1 MSRLSKEEISER
13 LLELIKDETKPAI
26 GCTEPVAVAFT
37 VATGKKYM
45 AGEVLKIDLKVSKN
59 ILKNGKS
66 VTIPN
71 TEVCGLDIAGA
82 LGGICGDLEEG
93 LFVFKNVNNE
103 YLDKAKEMIKNKVVT
118 LNPIEDTDSVFVEA
132 TLKGEKD
139 EVVAILKGGHT
150 NIEKVI
156 VNGKIAFEKDNKNK
170 KDNKDCDFIKELSLK
185 DIRQITEDISIE
197 KLDFIMDGIE
207 MNKEAAKEGLKRQKG
222 LTLGSSLLKL
232 QEEGKIGKDSATI
245 ARILTAAGSDLRMGG
260 GMCPI
265 MTSGGSGN
273 QGLCVILPINVVAE
287 DIKAPKERLQRAV
300 FFGHAV
306 NNFVK
311 KYTGK
316 LSAICGCAIAAGIG
330 ATAGIAWLLGGKDKE
345 IEGAILNMLANLTGM
360 VCDGAKGS
368 CAIKLSTSASEAVIS
383 AYLALNDIIV
393 PNNTGIIGN
402 TVEDTINNLGM
413 LCKDGFYK
421 ADDVMLSIA
430 CKEVI

>member
-37 VATGKKYM
+37 VAIGKKYM

-82 LGGICGDLEEG
+82 LGEICGDPEEG
-93 LFVFKNVNNE
+93 LFVFKNVNKD
-103 YLDKAKEMIKNKVVT
+103 YLDKAREMIKNKVVT
-118 LNPIEDTDSVFVEA
+118 LNPIENTDPVFVEA

-139 EVVAILKGGHT
+139 EVIAILKGGHT

-185 DIRQITEDISIE
+185 DIRQITEDINIE

-232 QEEGKIGKDSATI
+232 QQEGKLGKDSATI

-273 QGLCVILPINVVAE
+273 QGLCVILPITVVAE
-287 DIKAPKERLQRAV
+287 DIKAPKEKLQRAV

-330 ATAGIAWLLGGKDKE
+330 ATAGITWLLGGKDKE
-345 IEGAILNMLANLTGM
+345 INGAILNMLANLTGM

-421 ADDVMLSIA
+421 ADDVMISIA

>member
-45 AGEVLKIDLKVSKN
+45 QGEILKIDLKVSKN

-82 LGGICGDLEEG
+82 LGGICGDPEEG
-93 LFVFKNVNNE
+93 LFVFKNVNKD
-103 YLDKAKEMIKNKVVT
+103 YLDKAREMIKNKVVT
-118 LNPIEDTDSVFVEA
+118 LNPIENTDPVFVEA

-139 EVVAILKGGHT
+139 EVIVILRRGHT

-156 VNGKIAFEKDNKNK
+156 VNGEIAFEKDNKNE
-170 KDNKDCDFIKELSLK
+170 KDNKDCDFMKELSLK
-185 DIRQITEDISIE
+185 DIREITEDISIE
-197 KLDFIMDGIE
+197 KLGFIMDGIE

-232 QEEGKIGKDSATI
+232 QQEGKLGKDSATI

-273 QGLCVILPINVVAE
+273 QGLCVILPITVVAE
-287 DIKAPKERLQRAV
+287 DIKAPKEKLQRAV

-330 ATAGIAWLLGGKDKE
+330 ATAGITWLLGGKDKE
-345 IEGAILNMLANLTGM
+345 INGAILNMLANLTGM

>member
-82 LGGICGDLEEG
+82 LGEICGDLEEG
-93 LFVFKNVNNE
+93 LFVFKNVNKD
-103 YLDKAKEMIKNKVVT
+103 YLDKAREMIKNKVVT
-118 LNPIEDTDSVFVEA
+118 LNPIENTDPVFVEA

-139 EVVAILKGGHT
+139 EVIAILKGGHT

-156 VNGKIAFEKDNKNK
+156 VNGKIAFEKDNKNE
-170 KDNKDCDFIKELSLK
+170 KDNKDYDFMKELSLK
-185 DIRQITEDISIE
+185 DIREITEDISIE

-232 QEEGKIGKDSATI
+232 QQEGKLGKDSATI

-287 DIKAPKERLQRAV
+287 DIKAPKEKLQRAV

-345 IEGAILNMLANLTGM
+345 INGAILNMLANLTGM

>member
-82 LGGICGDLEEG
+82 LGGICGDPEEG
-93 LFVFKNVNNE
+93 LFVFKNVNKD
-103 YLDKAKEMIKNKVVT
+103 YLDKAREMIKNKVVT
-118 LNPIEDTDSVFVEA
+118 LNPIENTDPVFVEA

-139 EVVAILKGGHT
+139 EVIAILEGGHT
-150 NIEKVI
+150 NIERII
-156 VNGKIAFEKDNKNK
+156 VNGKIAFEKDNKNE
-170 KDNKDCDFIKELSLK
+170 KDNKDCDFMKELSLK
-185 DIRQITEDISIE
+185 DIREITEDISIE
-197 KLDFIMDGIE
+197 KLGFIMDGIE

-232 QEEGKIGKDSATI
+232 QQEGKLGKDSATI

-273 QGLCVILPINVVAE
+273 QGLCVILPITVVAE
-287 DIKAPKERLQRAV
+287 DIKAPKEKLQRAV

-345 IEGAILNMLANLTGM
+345 INGAILNMLANLTGM

>member
-82 LGGICGDLEEG
+82 LGEICGDPEEG
-93 LFVFKNVNNE
+93 LFVFKNVNKD
-103 YLDKAKEMIKNKVVT
+103 YLDKAREMIKNKVVT
-118 LNPIEDTDSVFVEA
+118 LNPIENTDPVFVEA

-139 EVVAILKGGHT
+139 EVIAILKGGHT

-156 VNGKIAFEKDNKNK
+156 VNGKIAFEKDNKNE
-170 KDNKDCDFIKELSLK
+170 KDNKDYDFMKEISLK
-185 DIRQITEDISIE
+185 DIREITEDISIE

-232 QEEGKIGKDSATI
+232 QQEGKLGKDSATI

-287 DIKAPKERLQRAV
+287 DIKAPKEKLQRAV

>member
-1 MSRLSKEEISER
+1 MSKLPKEEISER
-13 LLELIKDETKPAI
+13 LLQLVKNETKPAI

-37 VATGKKYM
+37 VATGKKYIK
-45 AGEVLKIDLKVSKN
+45 EKVFSIDLKVSKN
-59 ILKNGKS
+59 IYKNGKS

-82 LGGICGDLEEG
+82 LGEICGDPKEG
-93 LFVFKNVNNE
+93 LFVFKNVNDK
-103 YLDKAKEMIKNKVVT
+103 YLKQAEQMIKDNIVI
-118 LNPIEDTDSVFVEA
+118 LNTADNTDPVFVEA
-132 TLKGEKD
+132 TLKGENQ
-139 EVVAILKGGHT
+139 EVTVILKGGHT
-150 NIEKVI
+150 TIDEII
-156 VNGKIAFEKDNKNK
+156 VDGNVVFKREVEDK
-170 KDNKDCDFIKELSLK
+170 KDNNDCDFMRELTLK
-185 DIRQITEDISIE
+185 DIREIIEDIDIK
-197 KLDFIMDGIE
+197 KLDFIIDGIE
-207 MNKEAAKEGLKRQKG
+207 MNKEAAKEGLEKQKG

-273 QGLCVILPINVVAE
+273 QGLCVILPITVVAE
-287 DIKAPKERLQRAV
+287 DIKASKEKLQRAV

-330 ATAGIAWLLGGKDKE
+330 ATAGITWLLGGGDKE
-345 IEGAILNMLANLTGM
+345 IDGAILNMLANLTGM
-360 VCDGAKGS
+360 LCDGAKGS
-368 CAIKLSTSASEAVIS
+368 CAIKLSTSASEAVVS
-383 AYLALNDIIV
+383 AYLALNNVIV
-393 PNNTGIIGN
+393 PSNTGIIGK
-402 TVEDTINNLGM
+402 TVEDTINNLGI

-421 ADDVMLSIA
+421 ADDVMLQMA
-430 CKEVI
+430 CK

>member
-45 AGEVLKIDLKVSKN
+45 QGKILKIDLKVSKN

-82 LGGICGDLEEG
+82 LGEICGDPEEG
-93 LFVFKNVNNE
+93 LFVFRNVNNE

-118 LNPIEDTDSVFVEA
+118 LNPIEDTDPVFVEA
-132 TLKGEKD
+132 TLKGQKD

-170 KDNKDCDFIKELSLK
+170 KDKKDCDFIKELSLK

>member
-1 MSRLSKEEISER
+1 MPRLSKEEISER

-45 AGEVLKIDLKVSKN
+45 QGKILKIDLKVSKN

-82 LGGICGDLEEG
+82 LGEICGDSEEG
-93 LFVFKNVNNE
+93 LFVFRNVNNE

-118 LNPIEDTDSVFVEA
+118 LNPIEDTDPVFVEA

-139 EVVAILKGGHT
+139 EVVAILRGGHT
-150 NIEKVI
+150 NIEQVI

-207 MNKEAAKEGLKRQKG
+207 MNKEAAMEGLKRQKG

-287 DIKAPKERLQRAV
+287 NIKAPKERLQRAV

>member
-45 AGEVLKIDLKVSKN
+45 QGKILKIDLKVSKN

-71 TEVCGLDIAGA
+71 TEVCGLDIAGV
-82 LGGICGDLEEG
+82 LGEICGDPEEG
-93 LFVFKNVNNE
+93 LFVFRNVNNE

-118 LNPIEDTDSVFVEA
+118 LNPIEDTDPVFVEA

-139 EVVAILKGGHT
+139 EVVAILRGGHT
-150 NIEKVI
+150 NIEQVI

-207 MNKEAAKEGLKRQKG
+207 MNKEAAMEGLKRQKG

>member
-1 MSRLSKEEISER
+1 MSRLSKEEISKR

-82 LGGICGDLEEG
+82 LGEICGDPEEG
-93 LFVFKNVNNE
+93 LFVFKNVNKD
-103 YLDKAKEMIKNKVVT
+103 YLDKAREMIKNKVVT
-118 LNPIEDTDSVFVEA
+118 LNPIENTDPVFVEA

-139 EVVAILKGGHT
+139 EVIAILKGGHT
-150 NIEKVI
+150 NIERII
-156 VNGKIAFEKDNKNK
+156 VNGKIAFEKDNKNE
-170 KDNKDCDFIKELSLK
+170 KDNKDYDFIKELSLK
-185 DIRQITEDISIE
+185 DIREITEDINIE

-232 QEEGKIGKDSATI
+232 QQEGKLGKDSATI

-273 QGLCVILPINVVAE
+273 QGLCVILPITVVAE
-287 DIKAPKERLQRAV
+287 DIKAPKEKLQRAV

-330 ATAGIAWLLGGKDKE
+330 ATAGITWLLGGKDKE
-345 IEGAILNMLANLTGM
+345 INGAILNMLANLTGM

>member
-45 AGEVLKIDLKVSKN
+45 QGEILKIDLKVSKN

-82 LGGICGDLEEG
+82 LGEICGDPEEG

-103 YLDKAKEMIKNKVVT
+103 YLDKAKGMIKNKVVT
-118 LNPIEDTDSVFVEA
+118 LNPIENTDPVFVEA

-139 EVVAILKGGHT
+139 EVVVILRGGHT

-185 DIRQITEDISIE
+185 DIREITEDISIE

-207 MNKEAAKEGLKRQKG
+207 MNKEAAKEGLKKQKG

-232 QEEGKIGKDSATI
+232 QEEGKIGKDSATL

-260 GMCPI
+260 GMCSI

-273 QGLCVILPINVVAE
+273 QGLCVILPITVVAE

-345 IEGAILNMLANLTGM
+345 IDGAILNMLANLTGM

>member
-1 MSRLSKEEISER
+1 MLRLSKEEISER

-45 AGEVLKIDLKVSKN
+45 QGKILKIDLKVSKN

-82 LGGICGDLEEG
+82 LGEICGDSEEG
-93 LFVFKNVNNE
+93 LFVFRNVNNE

-118 LNPIEDTDSVFVEA
+118 LNPIEDTDPVFVEA

-139 EVVAILKGGHT
+139 EVVAILRGGHT
-150 NIEKVI
+150 NIEQVI

-207 MNKEAAKEGLKRQKG
+207 MNKEAAMEGLKRQKG

-232 QEEGKIGKDSATI
+232 QEEGKIGKDSATT

>member
-71 TEVCGLDIAGA
+71 TEVYGLDIAGA
-82 LGGICGDLEEG
+82 LGEICGDLEEG
-93 LFVFKNVNNE
+93 LFVFKNVNKD
-103 YLDKAKEMIKNKVVT
+103 YLDKAREMIKNKVVT
-118 LNPIEDTDSVFVEA
+118 LNPIENTDPVFVEA

-139 EVVAILKGGHT
+139 EVIAILKGGHT

-156 VNGKIAFEKDNKNK
+156 VNGKIAFEKDNKNE
-170 KDNKDCDFIKELSLK
+170 KDNKDYDFMKEISLK
-185 DIRQITEDISIE
+185 DIREITEDISIE

-232 QEEGKIGKDSATI
+232 QQEGKLGKDSATI

-287 DIKAPKERLQRAV
+287 DIKAPKEKLQRAV

-345 IEGAILNMLANLTGM
+345 INGAILNMLANLTGM

>member
-1 MSRLSKEEISER
+1 
-13 LLELIKDETKPAI
+13 
-26 GCTEPVAVAFT
+26 
-37 VATGKKYM
+37 
-45 AGEVLKIDLKVSKN
+45 
-59 ILKNGKS
+59 
-66 VTIPN
+66 
-71 TEVCGLDIAGA
+71 
-82 LGGICGDLEEG
+82 
-93 LFVFKNVNNE
+93 
-103 YLDKAKEMIKNKVVT
+103 MIKNKVVT
-118 LNPIEDTDSVFVEA
+118 LNPIENTDPVFVEA

-139 EVVAILKGGHT
+139 EVIVILEGGHT
-150 NIEKVI
+150 NIERII
-156 VNGKIAFEKDNKNK
+156 VNGEIAFEKDNKNE
-170 KDNKDCDFIKELSLK
+170 KDNKDCDFMKELSLK
-185 DIRQITEDISIE
+185 DIREITEDISIE
-197 KLDFIMDGIE
+197 KLGFIMDGIE
-207 MNKEAAKEGLKRQKG
+207 MNKEAAKEGLKRRKG

-232 QEEGKIGKDSATI
+232 QQEGKLGKDSATI

-273 QGLCVILPINVVAE
+273 QGLCVILPITVVAE
-287 DIKAPKERLQRAV
+287 DIKAPKEKLQRAV

-345 IEGAILNMLANLTGM
+345 INGAILNMLANLTGM

>member
-1 MSRLSKEEISER
+1 MLRLSKEEISER

-37 VATGKKYM
+37 VAAGKKYM
-45 AGEVLKIDLKVSKN
+45 KGKILKIDLKVSKN

-82 LGGICGDLEEG
+82 LGEICGDPEEG
-93 LFVFKNVNNE
+93 LFVFRNVNNE

-118 LNPIEDTDSVFVEA
+118 LNPIEDTDPVFVEA

-139 EVVAILKGGHT
+139 EVVAILRGGHT
-150 NIEKVI
+150 NIEQVI

-207 MNKEAAKEGLKRQKG
+207 MNKEAAMEGLKRQKG

>member
-82 LGGICGDLEEG
+82 LGEICGDPEEG
-93 LFVFKNVNNE
+93 LFVFRNVNNE

-118 LNPIEDTDSVFVEA
+118 LNPIENTDPVFVEA
-132 TLKGEKD
+132 TLKGEQD
-139 EVVAILKGGHT
+139 EVIATLKGGHT

>member
-1 MSRLSKEEISER
+1 MPRLSKEEISER
-13 LLELIKDETKPAI
+13 LLELIEDETKPAI

-45 AGEVLKIDLKVSKN
+45 QGKILKIDLKVSKN

-82 LGGICGDLEEG
+82 LGEICGDSEEG
-93 LFVFKNVNNE
+93 LFVFRNVNNE

-118 LNPIEDTDSVFVEA
+118 LNPIEDTDPVFVEA

-139 EVVAILKGGHT
+139 EVVAILRGGHT
-150 NIEKVI
+150 NIEQVI

-207 MNKEAAKEGLKRQKG
+207 MNKEAAMEGLKRQKG

>member
-1 MSRLSKEEISER
+1 MSRLSKEEISKR
-13 LLELIKDETKPAI
+13 LLELIKDETKPGI

-82 LGGICGDLEEG
+82 LGEICGDPEEG
-93 LFVFKNVNNE
+93 LFVFKNVNKD
-103 YLDKAKEMIKNKVVT
+103 YLDKAREMIKNKVVT
-118 LNPIEDTDSVFVEA
+118 LNPIENTDPVFVEA
-132 TLKGEKD
+132 TLKGERD
-139 EVVAILKGGHT
+139 EVIAILKGGHT
-150 NIEKVI
+150 NIERII
-156 VNGKIAFEKDNKNK
+156 VNGKIAFEKDNKNE
-170 KDNKDCDFIKELSLK
+170 KDNKDYDFMKELSLK
-185 DIRQITEDISIE
+185 DIREITEDINIE

-232 QEEGKIGKDSATI
+232 QQEGKLGKDSATI

-273 QGLCVILPINVVAE
+273 QGLCVILPITVVAE
-287 DIKAPKERLQRAV
+287 DIKAPKEKLQRAV

-330 ATAGIAWLLGGKDKE
+330 ATAGITWLLGGKDKE
-345 IEGAILNMLANLTGM
+345 INGAILNMLANLTGM

>member
-1 MSRLSKEEISER
+1 MSRLSKEEISKR

-82 LGGICGDLEEG
+82 LGEICGDPEEG
-93 LFVFKNVNNE
+93 LFVFKNVNKD
-103 YLDKAKEMIKNKVVT
+103 YLDKAREMIKNKVVT
-118 LNPIEDTDSVFVEA
+118 LNPIENTDPVFVEA

-139 EVVAILKGGHT
+139 EVIAILKGGHT
-150 NIEKVI
+150 NIERII
-156 VNGKIAFEKDNKNK
+156 VNGKIAFEKDNKNE
-170 KDNKDCDFIKELSLK
+170 KDNKDYDFMKELSLK
-185 DIRQITEDISIE
+185 DIREITEDINIE

-232 QEEGKIGKDSATI
+232 QQEGKLGKDSATI

-273 QGLCVILPINVVAE
+273 QGLCVILPITVVAE
-287 DIKAPKERLQRAV
+287 DIKAPKEKLQRAV

-330 ATAGIAWLLGGKDKE
+330 ATAGITWLLGGKDKE
-345 IEGAILNMLANLTGM
+345 INGAILNMLANLTGM

>member
-1 MSRLSKEEISER
+1 MSRLSKEEISKR

-82 LGGICGDLEEG
+82 LGEICGDPEEG
-93 LFVFKNVNNE
+93 LFVFKNVNKD
-103 YLDKAKEMIKNKVVT
+103 YLDKAREMIKNKVVT
-118 LNPIEDTDSVFVEA
+118 LNPIENTDPVFVEA
-132 TLKGEKD
+132 TLKGERD
-139 EVVAILKGGHT
+139 EVIAILKGGHT
-150 NIEKVI
+150 NIERII
-156 VNGKIAFEKDNKNK
+156 VNGKIAFEKDNKNE
-170 KDNKDCDFIKELSLK
+170 KDNKDYDFMKELSLK
-185 DIRQITEDISIE
+185 DIREITEDINIE

-232 QEEGKIGKDSATI
+232 QQEGKLGKDSATI

-273 QGLCVILPINVVAE
+273 QGLCVILPITVVAE
-287 DIKAPKERLQRAV
+287 DIKAPKEKLQRAV

-330 ATAGIAWLLGGKDKE
+330 ATAGITWLLGGKDKE
-345 IEGAILNMLANLTGM
+345 INGAILNMLANLTGM

>member
-45 AGEVLKIDLKVSKN
+45 QSKILKIDLKVSKN

-71 TEVCGLDIAGA
+71 TEACGLDIAGA
-82 LGGICGDLEEG
+82 LGEICGDPEEG
-93 LFVFKNVNNE
+93 LFVFRNVNNE

-118 LNPIEDTDSVFVEA
+118 LNPIEDTDPVFVEA

-139 EVVAILKGGHT
+139 EVVAILRGGHT
-150 NIEKVI
+150 NIDKVI

-170 KDNKDCDFIKELSLK
+170 KDNKDCDFIKELSLR

>member
-1 MSRLSKEEISER
+1 MLRLSKEEISER

-45 AGEVLKIDLKVSKN
+45 QGKILKIDLKVSKN

-82 LGGICGDLEEG
+82 LGEICGDPEEG
-93 LFVFKNVNNE
+93 LFVFRNVNNE

-118 LNPIEDTDSVFVEA
+118 LNPIEDTDPVFVEA

-139 EVVAILKGGHT
+139 EVVAILRGGHT
-150 NIEKVI
+150 NIDKVI

>member
-45 AGEVLKIDLKVSKN
+45 QSKILKIDLKVSKN

-71 TEVCGLDIAGA
+71 TEACGLDIAGA
-82 LGGICGDLEEG
+82 LGEICGDPEEG
-93 LFVFKNVNNE
+93 LFVFRNVNNE

-118 LNPIEDTDSVFVEA
+118 LNPIEDTDPVFVEA

-139 EVVAILKGGHT
+139 EVVAILRGGHT
-150 NIEKVI
+150 NIDKVI

-170 KDNKDCDFIKELSLK
+170 KDNKDCDFIKELSLR

-421 ADDVMLSIA
+421 ADDVMLSIT

>member
-71 TEVCGLDIAGA
+71 TEVCGLDIAGV
-82 LGGICGDLEEG
+82 LGEICGDLEEG
-93 LFVFKNVNNE
+93 LFVFKNVNKD
-103 YLDKAKEMIKNKVVT
+103 YLDKAREMIKNKVVT
-118 LNPIEDTDSVFVEA
+118 LNPIENTDPVFVEA

-139 EVVAILKGGHT
+139 EVIAILKGGHT

-156 VNGKIAFEKDNKNK
+156 VNGKIAFEKDNKNE
-170 KDNKDCDFIKELSLK
+170 KDNKDYDFMKEISLK
-185 DIRQITEDISIE
+185 DIREITEDISIE

-232 QEEGKIGKDSATI
+232 QQEGKLGKDSATI

-287 DIKAPKERLQRAV
+287 DIKAPKEKLQRAV

-345 IEGAILNMLANLTGM
+345 INGAILNMLANLTGM

>member
-1 MSRLSKEEISER
+1 MSRLSKEEISKR

-82 LGGICGDLEEG
+82 LGEICGDPEEG
-93 LFVFKNVNNE
+93 LFVFKNVNKD
-103 YLDKAKEMIKNKVVT
+103 YLDKAREMIKNKVVT
-118 LNPIEDTDSVFVEA
+118 LNPIENTDPVFVEA

-139 EVVAILKGGHT
+139 EVIVILRRGHT

-156 VNGKIAFEKDNKNK
+156 VNGEIAFEKDNKNE
-170 KDNKDCDFIKELSLK
+170 KDNKDCDFMKELSLK
-185 DIRQITEDISIE
+185 DIREITEDISIE
-197 KLDFIMDGIE
+197 KLGFIMDGIE

-232 QEEGKIGKDSATI
+232 QQEGKLGKDSATI

-273 QGLCVILPINVVAE
+273 QGLCVILPITVVAE
-287 DIKAPKERLQRAV
+287 DIKAPKEKLQRAV

-330 ATAGIAWLLGGKDKE
+330 ATAGITWLLGGKDKE
-345 IEGAILNMLANLTGM
+345 INGAILNMLANLTGM

>member
-45 AGEVLKIDLKVSKN
+45 QGEILKIDLKVSKN

-82 LGGICGDLEEG
+82 LGGICGDPEEG
-93 LFVFKNVNNE
+93 LFVFKNVNKD
-103 YLDKAKEMIKNKVVT
+103 YLDKAREMIKNKVVT
-118 LNPIEDTDSVFVEA
+118 LNPIENTDPVFVEA

-139 EVVAILKGGHT
+139 EVIVILRRGHT

-156 VNGKIAFEKDNKNK
+156 VNGEIAFEKDNKNE
-170 KDNKDCDFIKELSLK
+170 KDNKDCDFMKELSLK
-185 DIRQITEDISIE
+185 DIREITEDISIE
-197 KLDFIMDGIE
+197 KLGFIMDGIE

-232 QEEGKIGKDSATI
+232 QQEGKLGKDSATI

>member
-45 AGEVLKIDLKVSKN
+45 QGKILKIDLKVSKN

-71 TEVCGLDIAGA
+71 TEACGLDIAGA
-82 LGGICGDLEEG
+82 LGEICGDPEEG
-93 LFVFKNVNNE
+93 LFVFRNVNNK

-118 LNPIEDTDSVFVEA
+118 LNPIEDTDPVFVEA

>member
-82 LGGICGDLEEG
+82 LGEICGDLEEG
-93 LFVFKNVNNE
+93 LFVFKNVNKD
-103 YLDKAKEMIKNKVVT
+103 YLDKAREMIKNKVVT
-118 LNPIEDTDSVFVEA
+118 LNPIENTDPVFVEA

-139 EVVAILKGGHT
+139 EVIAILKGGHT

-156 VNGKIAFEKDNKNK
+156 VNGKIAFEKDNKNE
-170 KDNKDCDFIKELSLK
+170 KDNKDYDFMKEISLK
-185 DIRQITEDISIE
+185 DIREITEDISIE

-232 QEEGKIGKDSATI
+232 QQEGKLGKDSATI

-287 DIKAPKERLQRAV
+287 DIKAPKEKLQRAV

-345 IEGAILNMLANLTGM
+345 INGAILNMLANLTGM

>member
-45 AGEVLKIDLKVSKN
+45 QGKILKIDLKVSKN

-71 TEVCGLDIAGA
+71 TEACGLDIAGA
-82 LGGICGDLEEG
+82 LGEICGDPEEG
-93 LFVFKNVNNE
+93 LFVFRNVNNE
-103 YLDKAKEMIKNKVVT
+103 YLNKAKEMIKNKVVT
-118 LNPIEDTDSVFVEA
+118 LNPIEDTDPVFVEA

-139 EVVAILKGGHT
+139 EVVAILRGGHT
-150 NIEKVI
+150 NIDKVI

-207 MNKEAAKEGLKRQKG
+207 MNKEAAMEGLKRQKG

-273 QGLCVILPINVVAE
+273 QGLCVILPISVVAE

>member
-45 AGEVLKIDLKVSKN
+45 QGEILKIDLKVSKN

-82 LGGICGDLEEG
+82 LGKICGDPEEG
-93 LFVFKNVNNE
+93 LFVFRNVNNE

-118 LNPIEDTDSVFVEA
+118 LNPIEDTDPVFVEA

-139 EVVAILKGGHT
+139 EVIVILRRGHT

>member
-45 AGEVLKIDLKVSKN
+45 QGKILKIDLKVSKN

-82 LGGICGDLEEG
+82 LGEICGDPEEG
-93 LFVFKNVNNE
+93 LFVFRNVNNE

-118 LNPIEDTDSVFVEA
+118 LNPIEDTDPVFVEA